1 MSRGLGSTGK
11 PFINANTGTDEY
23 TSFTAKRKGKKK
35 PIDLKDKGDFQ
46 RDIFIDVR
54 TDTFVLDS
62 ADEKTNKLIAQF
74 GEEIFGLSYDSRVIV
89 KPIIQHEIVN
99 VTKLK
104 LSIG

>member
-11 PFINANTGTDEY
+11 PFININTGKDEY

-74 GEEIFGLSYDSRVIV
+74 GEEIFGLSYDSRVII
-89 KPIIQHEIVN
+89 KPTLQKEIVS
-99 VTKLK
+99 VTKSQ
-104 LSIG
+104 LSK